1 MAASSSCLRASSR
14 ARSSSSEG
22 GSGASASAGVPG
34 WPGSAWAWPLPPA
47 APDAA
52 APGGRVSGKHTSNN
66 TWNACWSSGR
76 LTRVVNRAARNWIRS
91 ARSTWRRHAKASTT
105 STMETETRA
114 SRRRRKTPSSAASS
128 DRGGPH
134 PCVPTISPMPAF
146 RPTLPPPGRLV
157 RLGVVLDAR
166 NPAGRLAEVARMCDR
181 VGIGAVWVD
190 DSAQPGLPPPPP
202 SAPGAWTTLAALA
215 PATTRVR
222 LGAMLL
228 AGRRPAPLLAAMA
241 ATLASLAGDRV
252 EVSLLGQAQ
261 APLRPYADAFLAEL
275 GTTGRPTVA
284 VEVGD
289 PEKLDREGLDW
300 LVGVADDVLVTAA
313 DVDRVAETARE
324 LRAACALVGREPESL
339 GVAVRLPVS
348 VGRAFF
354 KASARWDAEPAFAEP
369 GAPRSPAPPPPEG
382 WGGRPRFPG
391 GSPPPASGAGPGR

>member
-1 MAASSSCLRASSR
+1 
-14 ARSSSSEG
+14 
-22 GSGASASAGVPG
+22 
-34 WPGSAWAWPLPPA
+34 
-47 APDAA
+47 
-52 APGGRVSGKHTSNN
+52 
-66 TWNACWSSGR
+66 
-76 LTRVVNRAARNWIRS
+76 
-91 ARSTWRRHAKASTT
+91 
-105 STMETETRA
+105 
-114 SRRRRKTPSSAASS
+114 
-128 DRGGPH
+128 
-134 PCVPTISPMPAF
+134 MPAF

-190 DSAQPGLPPPPP
+190 DSARPGPPP
-202 SAPGAWTTLAALA
+202 AEQHEAWTVLAALA

-228 AGRRPAPLLAAMA
+228 AGRRPPALLAELA
-241 ATLASLAGDRV
+241 ASLAAQAGDRV
-252 EVSLLGQAQ
+252 EVSLLAAAGAS
-261 APLRPYADAFLAEL
+261 LRPYTDAFTTALASDAAAPAVARPPA
-275 GTTGRPTVA
+275 RPTVA

-289 PEKLDREGLDW
+289 PERLDRAGLAW

-324 LRAACALVGREPESL
+324 LRAACGLVGREPESL

-348 VGRAFF
+348 VGRTVAE
-354 KASARWDAEPAFAEP
+354 ARARWDAEPAFAELGPPEQAGVYGTLEQCHQRVIAFAHAGVTDLRCVLPNVADVHDVIAQVTAMTVGTVDKLAP

-391 GSPPPASGAGPGR
+391 GSPAGPGSPTGAGPGR

>member
-1 MAASSSCLRASSR
+1 M
-14 ARSSSSEG
+14 
-22 GSGASASAGVPG
+22 
-34 WPGSAWAWPLPPA
+34 
-47 APDAA
+47 
-52 APGGRVSGKHTSNN
+52 
-66 TWNACWSSGR
+66 
-76 LTRVVNRAARNWIRS
+76 
-91 ARSTWRRHAKASTT
+91 
-105 STMETETRA
+105 
-114 SRRRRKTPSSAASS
+114 
-128 DRGGPH
+128 
-134 PCVPTISPMPAF
+134 
-146 RPTLPPPGRLV
+146 
-157 RLGVVLDAR
+157 VLDAR

-190 DSAQPGLPPPPP
+190 DSAQPGPPP
-202 SAPGAWTTLAALA
+202 AKELDAWTALAALA

-275 GTTGRPTVA
+275 SDSGRPTVA

-348 VGRAFF
+348 VGRTVTEAR
-354 KASARWDAEPAFAEP
+354 ARWDAEPAFAELGPPEQAGVYGTLEQCHQRVIAFAHAGVTDLRCVLPNAADVHDVIAQVTAMTIGTVDQLAP

-391 GSPPPASGAGPGR
+391 GSPPPPSGAGPGR

>member
-1 MAASSSCLRASSR
+1 
-14 ARSSSSEG
+14 
-22 GSGASASAGVPG
+22 
-34 WPGSAWAWPLPPA
+34 
-47 APDAA
+47 
-52 APGGRVSGKHTSNN
+52 
-66 TWNACWSSGR
+66 
-76 LTRVVNRAARNWIRS
+76 
-91 ARSTWRRHAKASTT
+91 
-105 STMETETRA
+105 
-114 SRRRRKTPSSAASS
+114 
-128 DRGGPH
+128 
-134 PCVPTISPMPAF
+134 MPAF

-348 VGRAFF
+348 VGRTVTEAR
-354 KASARWDAEPAFAEP
+354 ARWDAEPAFAELGPPEQAGVYGTLEQCHQRVIAFAHAGVTDLRCVLPNAADVHDVIAQVTAMTVGTVAKLAP

>member
-1 MAASSSCLRASSR
+1 
-14 ARSSSSEG
+14 
-22 GSGASASAGVPG
+22 
-34 WPGSAWAWPLPPA
+34 
-47 APDAA
+47 
-52 APGGRVSGKHTSNN
+52 
-66 TWNACWSSGR
+66 
-76 LTRVVNRAARNWIRS
+76 
-91 ARSTWRRHAKASTT
+91 
-105 STMETETRA
+105 
-114 SRRRRKTPSSAASS
+114 
-128 DRGGPH
+128 
-134 PCVPTISPMPAF
+134 MPAF

-190 DSAQPGLPPPPP
+190 DSARPGPPP
-202 SAPGAWTTLAALA
+202 AKELDAWTALAALA

-228 AGRRPAPLLAAMA
+228 AGRRPAPLLAEMA
-241 ATLASLAGDRV
+241 ATLATLAGDRV
-252 EVSLLGQAQ
+252 EVSLLAAAD
-261 APLRPYADAFLAEL
+261 APLRPYADAFTGALATPAAA
-275 GTTGRPTVA
+275 GDGARPGGRPTVA

-289 PEKLDREGLDW
+289 PEKLDRESLDW

-324 LRAACALVGREPESL
+324 LRAACALAGREPETL

-348 VGRAFF
+348 VGRTVTEAR
-354 KASARWDAEPAFAEP
+354 ARWDAEPAFAELGPPEQAGVYGTLEQCHQRVIAFAHAGVTDLRCVLPNAADVHDVIAQVTAMTVGTVDKLAP

-391 GSPPPASGAGPGR
+391 GSPPPPTGAGPGR

>member
-1 MAASSSCLRASSR
+1 
-14 ARSSSSEG
+14 
-22 GSGASASAGVPG
+22 
-34 WPGSAWAWPLPPA
+34 
-47 APDAA
+47 
-52 APGGRVSGKHTSNN
+52 
-66 TWNACWSSGR
+66 
-76 LTRVVNRAARNWIRS
+76 
-91 ARSTWRRHAKASTT
+91 
-105 STMETETRA
+105 
-114 SRRRRKTPSSAASS
+114 
-128 DRGGPH
+128 
-134 PCVPTISPMPAF
+134 
-146 RPTLPPPGRLV
+146 
-157 RLGVVLDAR
+157 
-166 NPAGRLAEVARMCDR
+166 MCDR

-190 DSAQPGLPPPPP
+190 DSAQPGPPP
-202 SAPGAWTTLAALA
+202 AKELDAWTALAALA

-228 AGRRPAPLLAAMA
+228 AGRRPAPLLAEMA
-241 ATLASLAGDRV
+241 ATLATLAGDRV

-261 APLRPYADAFLAEL
+261 APVRAYADALLAEL
-275 GTTGRPTVA
+275 GRPGRPTVA

-324 LRAACALVGREPESL
+324 LRAACALAGREPETL

-348 VGRAFF
+348 VGRTVTEAR
-354 KASARWDAEPAFAEP
+354 ARWDAEPAFAELGPPEQAGVYGTLEQCQQRVIAFAHAGVTDLRCVLPNAADVHDVIAQVTAMTVGTVDKLAP